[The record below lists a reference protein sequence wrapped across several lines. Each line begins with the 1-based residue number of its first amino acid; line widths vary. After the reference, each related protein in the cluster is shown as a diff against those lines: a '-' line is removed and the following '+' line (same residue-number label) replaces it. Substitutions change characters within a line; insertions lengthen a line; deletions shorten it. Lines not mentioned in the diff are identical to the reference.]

1 MGAIDLSGSKHV
13 NTIIPISV
21 RMLTHHR
28 RQPVD
33 KCPALSFQVLI
44 PRSMSSPTPVS
55 IVVSDIVFVGVWL
68 GHHVAVKNVRALLS

>member
-28 RQPVD
+28 HQPVD
-33 KCPALSFQVLI
+33 RCPALSFQVLT
-44 PRSMSSPTPVS
+44 PRSISSPAPVS
-55 IVVSDIVFVGVWL
+55 IVVSDMVFVGVWL
-68 GHHVAVKNVRALLS
+68 GHHVALRMDRV

>member
-44 PRSMSSPTPVS
+44 PRSMSSPAPVS

-68 GHHVAVKNVRALLS
+68 GHHVALRMDRV